1 MVTHSSSIDWA
12 ALGQTAEQARLI
24 VQMREFLLWVGD
36 GRKLTQTGR
45 IGLADARRLIELLNT
60 GDTINPVIGDHVHK
74 TKSSEELGYLTRITE
89 WAKAAHL
96 VRVVNGKLV
105 PVKKNAALAEKPLH
119 LVLALVE
126 AYPNTGASLI
136 PVNQWRQSF
145 VSSAFSSVS
154 KVLLRTL
161 AEAPA
166 ACTLTSLS
174 DAAYSALKEWHYLSR
189 LTDHQRDMVRG
200 MTASDIV
207 TAMAALDVL
216 GVADL
221 KRNSD
226 ELDEHGYADWS
237 EGTAELTDLG
247 RYALRYVYGMP

>member
-24 VQMREFLLWVGD
+24 VQMREFPSWVGD

-45 IGLADARRLIELLNT
+45 IGLADARRLIELLDT

-154 KVLLRTL
+154 KVLLRAL

-166 ACTLTSLS
+166 ACALTSLS
-174 DAAYSALKEWHYLSR
+174 DAAYSALNECYLSR
-189 LTDHQRDMVRG
+189 LTDHQRGMVRG

-207 TAMAALDVL
+207 TAMAALHVL

-247 RYALRYVYGMP
+247 RYALRYVYHMP